1 MTNQYMQYAPDTQL
15 IANLTKAINGEYSAI
30 HCYEKLA
37 GQTNNS
43 NIKKQIEEIRQDEM
57 RHYQTFSYIYQAI
70 TGKQPTPKRT
80 EKCPAQFLSGL
91 HAAFLDEQKTVDFY
105 HEVARNTVDPVI
117 RDAFTQAAADE
128 QNHAVWFLY
137 FIQQGK

>member
-1 MTNQYMQYAPDTQL
+1 MTNQFTQYPPETL
-15 IANLTKAINGEYSAI
+15 VANLTKAINGEYSAI

-37 GQTNNS
+37 EQTKNS
-43 NIKKQIEEIRQDEM
+43 NIKKQIEEIRNDEI
-57 RHYQTFSYIYQAI
+57 RHYQTFSYLYQAI

-80 EKCPAQFLSGL
+80 EKCPDKFLSGL

-105 HEVARNTVDPVI
+105 HEVARSTMDPVI
-117 RDAFTQAAADE
+117 KEAFAQAAADE